1 MGGPHSLA
9 MCFSPEMSG
18 AFSVIGFLVSV
29 WVFRSTGNTTVAT
42 GVFYFVLME
51 ALQYVQYMYIAED
64 VDPLNPSL
72 ASLQASP
79 QCKTA
84 ENQFLTFLGF
94 LHICFQPYFTHYMSC
109 GFARTEAA
117 KAQFGLVRRFCLLGG
132 AWLCSRSLLAIYPDT
147 FERLGVSAL
156 FGDSE
161 YLSNGGGSEGH
172 LPREWLSGGVLCTY
186 QGTKHLAWSVPMIS
200 PSYYVPAG
208 SIHSFLMFSPF
219 FLVQHGNWVLNCF
232 NWMCG
237 LSIFLIGPVLGDL
250 ITSNKHE
257 AASIWCFFS
266 IVQCSSF
273 VVLTFC
279 NPWFMNKIKEEE
291 AKLKKN

>member
-1 MGGPHSLA
+1 

-94 LHICFQPYFTHYMSC
+94 L
-109 GFARTEAA
+109 AA
-117 KAQFGLVRRFCLLGG
+117 QADMTCTADGIGM
-132 AWLCSRSLLAIYPDT
+132 DT
-147 FERLGVSAL
+147 
-156 FGDSE
+156 
-161 YLSNGGGSEGH
+161 
-172 LPREWLSGGVLCTY
+172 C
-186 QGTKHLAWSVPMIS
+186 
-200 PSYYVPAG
+200 
-208 SIHSFLMFSPF
+208 
-219 FLVQHGNWVLNCF
+219 
-232 NWMCG
+232 
-237 LSIFLIGPVLGDL
+237 
-250 ITSNKHE
+250 
-257 AASIWCFFS
+257 
-266 IVQCSSF
+266 
-273 VVLTFC
+273 
-279 NPWFMNKIKEEE
+279 
-291 AKLKKN
+291 